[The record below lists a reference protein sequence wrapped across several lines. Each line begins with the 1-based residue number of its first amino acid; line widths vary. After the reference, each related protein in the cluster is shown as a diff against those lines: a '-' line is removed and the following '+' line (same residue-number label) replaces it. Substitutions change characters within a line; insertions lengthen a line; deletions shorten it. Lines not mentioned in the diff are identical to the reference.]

1 MRARGFLETTSPL
14 PEGSVI
20 LSEMMGGRWANI
32 LLSSREKPDSPH
44 AELFEIAG
52 RLNHKFT
59 MSNGIGEE
67 PVPYTG
73 QELDELVESVLSVTL
88 PPPKLA
94 EEAGP
99 SFRMN

>member
-1 MRARGFLETTSPL
+1 M
-14 PEGSVI
+14 
-20 LSEMMGGRWANI
+20 
-32 LLSSREKPDSPH
+32 
-44 AELFEIAG
+44 
-52 RLNHKFT
+52 T
-59 MSNGIGEE
+59 MLSNGIGEK

-73 QELDELVESVLSVTL
+73 QELDGLVESVLSVTL